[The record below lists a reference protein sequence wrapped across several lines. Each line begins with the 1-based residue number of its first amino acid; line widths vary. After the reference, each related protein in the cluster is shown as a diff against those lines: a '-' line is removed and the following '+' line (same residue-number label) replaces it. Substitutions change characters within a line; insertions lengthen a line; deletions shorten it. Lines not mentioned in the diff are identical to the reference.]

1 MHGENILAAD
11 VGKNNS
17 VAPSGRTHLEQQATK
32 FEKTADGE
40 KIIIKCDKW
49 KRQ

>member
-11 VGKNNS
+11 VGKSNS

-32 FEKTADGE
+32 LEKDGE